1 MPDFIEEAKKE
12 PLPDGAIPPQKV
24 EVTPI
29 EEVPVKPLP
38 TRPEPA
44 KEDLPRREIT
54 YDKPTNIGSVG
65 GAKIEQ
71 RPEMESRVSPQRP
84 VTPRPVAPRPVGT
97 ELPRRMANPI
107 KKEGLDVP
115 DFVAF
120 SDETPPTYTGISLGK
135 DEIVKID
142 DNN

>member
-44 KEDLPRREIT
+44 KEDLPRTLTKHPLLVEI
-54 YDKPTNIGSVG
+54 DSSLPT
-65 GAKIEQ
+65 
-71 RPEMESRVSPQRP
+71 
-84 VTPRPVAPRPVGT
+84 
-97 ELPRRMANPI
+97 
-107 KKEGLDVP
+107 
-115 DFVAF
+115 
-120 SDETPPTYTGISLGK
+120 
-135 DEIVKID
+135 
-142 DNN
+142 